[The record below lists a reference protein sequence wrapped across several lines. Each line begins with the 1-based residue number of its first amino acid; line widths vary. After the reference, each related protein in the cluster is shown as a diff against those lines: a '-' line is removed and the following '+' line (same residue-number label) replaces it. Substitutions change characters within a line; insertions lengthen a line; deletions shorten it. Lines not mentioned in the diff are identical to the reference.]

1 MKRIFSILFLLSF
14 TVYSFA
20 QNDSLHISQKENTKK
35 DTTSVIFTHSAKKAT
50 WMSFALPG
58 LGQAYNKKYWKIP
71 IIYGLLGTFGYFAQK
86 NHKEYVFY
94 RDAYKDRIDDVTS
107 QDPNSTVYAELLS
120 DEELKTEMKRWERN
134 RNLNY
139 IGLFLTYIANIVDAS
154 VDANLFYYDISDDL
168 SLRFDPMLI
177 NTSNTTSA
185 FGVKCRISF

>member
-1 MKRIFSILFLLSF
+1 MKKLFSILFLLSF
-14 TVYSFA
+14 TFYGLA
-20 QNDSLHISQKENTKK
+20 QNDSLNTSSEKNA
-35 DTTSVIFTHSAKKAT
+35 DGTFTHSAKKAT
-50 WMSFALPG
+50 WMSVAVPG

-71 IIYGLLGTFGYFAQK
+71 IIYGLLGTFGYFAK
-86 NHKEYVFY
+86 VNNDEYIFY
-94 RDAYKDRIDDVTS
+94 RDAYKDRIDGVTF
-107 QDPNSTVYAELLS
+107 QDPNSTVYHELLS

-168 SLRFDPMLI
+168 SLRLDPMLI

-185 FGVKCRISF
+185 FGIKCRISF